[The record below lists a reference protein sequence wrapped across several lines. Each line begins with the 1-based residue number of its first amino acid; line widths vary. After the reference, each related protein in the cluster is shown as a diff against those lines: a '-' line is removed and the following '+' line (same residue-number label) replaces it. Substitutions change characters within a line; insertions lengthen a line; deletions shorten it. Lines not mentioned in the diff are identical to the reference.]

1 MCTGGVKKK
10 VLLIKL
16 RDYKDSICKNK
27 IIQSTPSIY
36 KGYCLKVLRSSA
48 HIYIVPKVLTECDK
62 IKFVVSNGKGKKK
75 T

>member
-16 RDYKDSICKNK
+16 SDYKDSVCKNK

-36 KGYCLKVLRSSA
+36 KGYCLKVLRSS
-48 HIYIVPKVLTECDK
+48 HIYST
-62 IKFVVSNGKGKKK
+62 
-75 T
+75 